1 MSNCV
6 VGLCYPQKKAIE
18 KQRNFQK
25 TENQKTIRFW
35 VLLTLS
41 IFIFLSGIIYVFE
54 TNKLAA
60 MGNERRKAKE
70 QLERLK
76 KENEEMKL
84 KEAQL
89 RSIYE
94 LEKARKNLSL
104 QKPEKIEFLEVESH
118 FAQIDN

>member
-6 VGLCYPQKKAIE
+6 VGLCYPQKRAVE
-18 KQRNFQK
+18 KQRDFQRI
-25 TENQKTIRFW
+25 ENQKTIRFW
-35 VLLTLS
+35 VFLALSLL
-41 IFIFLSGIIYVFE
+41 IFLSGIIYIFE

-70 QLERLK
+70 RLESLR

-104 QKPEKIEFLEVESH
+104 QKPEKVEFLEVESR
-118 FAQIDN
+118 FAKVDN